1 LEASVIT
8 CAKCGRENEDHFK
21 FCLGCG
27 GNLDEQRAAAS
38 ASVPAFPKN
47 CPQCG
52 SATTEGQR
60 FCGGCGFNIESVV
73 AAPASAA
80 PAPAPAAA
88 SVPVPSNT
96 VQPKPAAEVKAAPVA
111 AGSVG
116 TLTKINPDGS
126 SGAQFGLQ
134 AGRTVIGRSTANPLF
149 QQDEFLSPEH
159 AAFTING
166 SSIAI
171 EDLNSRNGV
180 YYRIGAA
187 TELSHGD
194 FIRIGKELLHFQLL
208 SAVSPEVAT
217 PSDGTVVSGSPVAGA
232 WGRLERV
239 SAPDQA
245 SHTFLLRGEEQFL
258 GRERGDIL
266 FREDGYVS
274 GRHARVFSK
283 SGKYFIEDLNSS
295 NGTFLRARG
304 SCTLSSG
311 SLILLGNQPFR
322 VDVG

>member
-1 LEASVIT
+1 MVLFPEGLEASVIT

-27 GNLDEQRAAAS
+27 GNLNEQREAAA
-38 ASVPAFPKN
+38 AAAPPAFPQN
-47 CPQCG
+47 CPQC
-52 SATTEGQR
+52 SAATTPGQR
-60 FCGGCGFNIESVV
+60 FCGSCGFNLESYLSASQPAVPPTP
-73 AAPASAA
+73 APEA
-80 PAPAPAAA
+80 PAP
-88 SVPVPSNT
+88 VPVAS
-96 VQPKPAAEVKAAPVA
+96 AETAPVA
-111 AGSVG
+111 AAAVG

-134 AGRTVIGRSTANPLF
+134 AGRTVIGRSTSSELF

-159 AAFTING
+159 AAFTVNG
-166 SSIAI
+166 SSVLI

-180 YYRIGAA
+180 YYRIGVP

-208 SAVSPEVAT
+208 SSVT
-217 PSDGTVVSGSPVAGA
+217 PMMCAPDDGTVLSGSPVAGA

-239 SAPDQA
+239 SSPDQA
-245 SHTFLLRGEEQFL
+245 SHTFLLRGDEQFL

-274 GRHARVFSK
+274 GRHARVFQK
-283 SGKYFIEDLNSS
+283 DGKYFIEDLDSS
-295 NGTFLRARG
+295 NGTFVRARG
-304 SCTLSSG
+304 ACTLSSG
-311 SLILLGNQPFR
+311 SLILLGSQPFR
-322 VDVG
+322 VDIG